1 MIVYSHFQRGI
12 AIWAL
17 LLLLSGMAGMLVYP
31 LVGREFSSQ
40 ASLHKTMTALAKAEQ
55 ALLAYAQQPL
65 GTTPC
70 ELNCPRPGDLPCP
83 DRNNDGIAE
92 TSCSNSARLGRLPW
106 KTLGLGDLRD
116 GSGERLWYAVS
127 ERYKNNPRL
136 RPLNLDTQG
145 SWSVMANSGPTWD
158 ANVGNGVVAVV
169 IAPMQPLLRQDGW
182 QQRRLQLDDGAKEY
196 LDSDGTLDNAN
207 PTEYSDH
214 GFVMSPPTTQFND
227 VVWPISA
234 SRMHQVM
241 QKQVLSELKRAFT
254 CTSRPCAPLPVPA
267 SISDTSCLGAQSL
280 QAGQCMS
287 AQTTTL
293 GRLPVDGDLHG
304 PLANQ
309 ATLDGQA
316 MHHWFQQNGW
326 REQVF
331 YLPRSS
337 QVLLIVSGEML
348 AGQLR
353 QTATQKSEYAN
364 FIEMSTVAALGL
376 TGVTAWDAP
385 SNDELEQI
393 AR

>member
-1 MIVYSHFQRGI
+1 MTVYANLQRGV

-31 LVGREFSSQ
+31 WLGREVSSQ
-40 ASLHKTMTALAKAEQ
+40 ASLHQTMAVLARAEQ

-65 GTTPC
+65 GTTAC

-127 ERYKNNPRL
+127 ERYKNNPRF

-145 SWSVMANSGPTWD
+145 SWSVETKNGPTWK
-158 ANVGNGVVAVV
+158 ASLGSGVVAVV
-169 IAPMQPLLRQDGW
+169 IAPMQPLVRQDGW
-182 QQRRLQLDDGAKEY
+182 QQRRLQPSDVAKEY
-196 LDSDGTLDNAN
+196 LDVEGALDNAN
-207 PTEYSDH
+207 PAEYSDH
-214 GFVMSPPTTQFND
+214 GFVMAPASAQFND
-227 VVWPISA
+227 VVWPISS
-234 SRMHQVM
+234 SRMHQAM
-241 QKQVLSELKRAFT
+241 QKQVLSELKRAFA
-254 CTSRPCAPLPVPA
+254 CTAKPCVALPAPAAMTDL
-267 SISDTSCLGAQSL
+267 TCLGAQSL
-280 QAGQCMS
+280 QAGQCVS
-287 AQTTTL
+287 AQSTL
-293 GRLPVDGDLHG
+293 GRLPVDQDLRG

-309 ATLDGQA
+309 AMLDGQA

-331 YLPRSS
+331 YVPRSA
-337 QVLLIVSGEML
+337 QTVLVVSGETL
-348 AGQLR
+348 PGQLR
-353 QTATQKSEYAN
+353 QAVAQKTEYAN
-364 FIEMSTVAALGL
+364 FIEMSTVTTLGL
-376 TGVTAWDAP
+376 TGISAWYAA
-385 SNDELEQI
+385 SNDQLEQL

>member
-1 MIVYSHFQRGI
+1 MIAYGNSQRGI
-12 AIWAL
+12 AILAL
-17 LLLLSGMAGMLVYP
+17 LVLLSGIAGMLVYP
-31 LVGREFSSQ
+31 LLGREVSSQ
-40 ASLHKTMTALAKAEQ
+40 ASLHQTKAVLAKAEQ

-136 RPLNLDTQG
+136 RPLNLDTQC
-145 SWSVMANSGPTWD
+145 SWSVMATNGPTWN
-158 ANVGNGVVAVV
+158 ASLGSGVVAVV

-182 QQRRLQLDDGAKEY
+182 QQRRLQPGDGAKEY
-196 LDSDGTLDNAN
+196 LDIEGSLDNAN
-207 PTEYSDH
+207 PTEYSNH
-214 GFVMSPPTTQFND
+214 GFAMAPASAQFND
-227 VVWPISA
+227 VVWPISS

-254 CTSRPCAPLPVPA
+254 CTATPCAVLPAPA
-267 SISDTSCLGAQSL
+267 SIADASCLGTQSL
-280 QAGQCMS
+280 QAGQCLS
-287 AQTTTL
+287 AQSTL
-293 GRLPVDGDLHG
+293 GRLPVDQDLHG

-309 ATLDGQA
+309 AMLDGQA
-316 MHHWFQQNGW
+316 THHWFQQNGW

-337 QVLLIVSGEML
+337 QAVLVVLGEVL
-348 AGQLR
+348 SGQLR
-353 QTATQKSEYAN
+353 QTVAQKSEYAN
-364 FIEMSTVAALGL
+364 FIEVSTVARLSLAGIGAL
-376 TGVTAWDAP
+376 DAP
-385 SNDELEQI
+385 SNDQLEQLV
-393 AR
+393 R

>member
-1 MIVYSHFQRGI
+1 MTVYANLQRGI

-17 LLLLSGMAGMLVYP
+17 LLLLSGMAGLLVYP
-31 LVGREFSSQ
+31 WLGREVSSQ
-40 ASLHKTMTALAKAEQ
+40 ASLHQTMAVLAKAEQ

-65 GTTPC
+65 GTTAC

-145 SWSVMANSGPTWD
+145 SWSVMASNGPTWD
-158 ANVGNGVVAVV
+158 ASVGNGVVAVV

-182 QQRRLQLDDGAKEY
+182 QQQRLQPSEIAKEY
-196 LDSDGTLDNAN
+196 LDIDGALDNAN
-207 PTEYSDH
+207 PIEYSDD
-214 GFVMSPPTTQFND
+214 GFAMAPASAQFND
-227 VVWPISA
+227 VVWPIAS

-254 CTSRPCAPLPVPA
+254 CTARPCASLPAPA
-267 SISDTSCLGAQSL
+267 SISDASCLGAQSL
-280 QAGQCMS
+280 QAGQCVS

-293 GRLPVDGDLHG
+293 GRLPVDSDLHG

-337 QVLLIVSGEML
+337 QAVLVVSGEIL
-348 AGQLR
+348 PGQLR
-353 QTATQKSEYAN
+353 QTVAQKTEYAN
-364 FIEMSTVAALGL
+364 FIEMSTVATLSL
-376 TGVTAWDAP
+376 TGISAWDAA
-385 SNDELEQI
+385 SNDQLEQI
-393 AR
+393 P